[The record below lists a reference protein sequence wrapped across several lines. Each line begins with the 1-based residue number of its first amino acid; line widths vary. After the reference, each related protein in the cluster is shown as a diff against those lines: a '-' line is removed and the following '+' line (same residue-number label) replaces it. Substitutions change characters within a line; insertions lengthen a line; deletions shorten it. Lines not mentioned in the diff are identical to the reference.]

1 MAFSVRRAIA
11 VIVSLSLASV
21 GLGAVSA
28 GAAEPTLGL
37 RATRTTIEAKRPPGR
52 AAWIE
57 PGVFVFAQGGPLEL
71 RVTRAAYDQP
81 LELSQVVHD
90 AGGDEVRP
98 LDVGLLDSS
107 FGLKEFLDVVI
118 TNSSGEIVKERSLTF
133 CPNAYERQRFNDLGP
148 SNPSYPQWCFGGPFT
163 KGMVLGL
170 DEGWATNATSFNGLR
185 LRGPDGRYNVSFSIA
200 QRYLD
205 LFEVDPSAA
214 TATIEVKLK
223 TGRGCHH
230 GCSPSLRPE
239 VQRQMERSAAVP
251 TMAEPDPATLPDLI
265 GLPAWGMDVQNKR
278 KAQREYLRFGATVWV
293 GGAAPLH
300 VEGFR
305 RQSEDVMD
313 GFQYFYQGDEIVGRA
328 EVGSLAYDDRRGH
341 THWHF
346 QQFAEYRL
354 VSEDGN
360 EVIKSTK
367 EAFCLAPTDPIDL
380 TIPGAEWGP
389 DEIGLGGSNCGWD
402 TSLWVKEVLPLGWG
416 DTYIQSRPG
425 QSIDVTNLPNGTY
438 YVEVEANPG
447 GLLEEQDFTNNV
459 ERRKVI
465 IKGKPGA
472 RFVKVPP
479 WNGIDTEGYWEGGFM
494 SRLAR

>member
-1 MAFSVRRAIA
+1 M
-11 VIVSLSLASV
+11 VSLSLASV
-21 GLGAVSA
+21 GLGALPA

-37 RATRTTIEAKRPPGR
+37 RATRETFEVKRRPGR
-52 AAWIE
+52 AAWID

-71 RVTRAAYDQP
+71 WLTRSAYDQP
-81 LELSQVVHD
+81 LELSQVVQGP
-90 AGGDEVRP
+90 GGEEVRP
-98 LDVGLLDSS
+98 LDVGLLDSTM
-107 FGLKEFLDVVI
+107 GLNDFLDLVV
-118 TNSSGEIVKERSLTF
+118 TNSKGEVVKKRSLTF
-133 CPNAYERQRFNDLGP
+133 CPNSYDPQRLNDEGP
-148 SNPSYPQWCFGGPFT
+148 SSPSYPQWCAAGPFT
-163 KGMVLGL
+163 KGMVWGI
-170 DEGWATNATSFNGLR
+170 DQGWATNVMTYNGLR
-185 LRGPDGRYNVSFSIA
+185 LREPDGRYKVSFSIA
-200 QRYLD
+200 PAYLD

-214 TATIEVKLK
+214 TASIKVKLE
-223 TGRGCHH
+223 TSRRCHH
-230 GCSPSLRPE
+230 GCFSEPQP
-239 VQRQMERSAAVP
+239 VANRQMIASTGVP
-251 TMAEPDPATLPDLI
+251 TMAEPDPQHLPDLV
-265 GLPAWGMDVQNKR
+265 GLPAWGMDVQNERR
-278 KAQREYLRFGATVWV
+278 KEKEFLRFGATVWV

-328 EVGSLAYDDRRGH
+328 EVGTLEFDDRRGH

-354 VSEDGN
+354 VGADGS

-380 TIPGAEWGP
+380 TILGADWSP
-389 DEIGLGGSNCGWD
+389 DEIGFGRSNCGWD

-425 QSIDVTNLPNGTY
+425 QSFNITNLPNGTY

-447 GLLEEQDFTNNV
+447 LHLKEQDPTNNV

-472 RFVKVPP
+472 RFVRVPP
-479 WNGIDTEGYWEGGFM
+479 WNGIDTENYWEGGFM
-494 SRLAR
+494 RQPAG